1 MKVDLILTEYKR
13 PELLYRLMK
22 EIKISNFNRVIVHRD
37 ECPQDD
43 YATGDYLEICSMPR
57 VGQVIALDKLMARVT
72 TEYYISLEEDWLPV
86 GDYMEG
92 IAEAIEIL
100 ENNPKCGSVS
110 LRGPNKIDH
119 NFHPYNLV
127 DGVYRA
133 DPNWNGWNGYEYSPS
148 LRRLAQYKEIGS
160 YGKVAKFDPK
170 VPWSA
175 EKAIGNWY
183 ARRGYWFATTKN
195 KYFTHQDGGNS
206 TYGK

>member
-72 TEYYISLEEDWLPV
+72 TEYYICCEEDFMPV

-92 IAEAIEIL
+92 IAEAIDIL

-110 LRGPNKIDH
+110 LRGPNKLDH
-119 NFHPYNLV
+119 NMHPIELV
-127 DGVYRA
+127 DGIYRPQ
-133 DPNWNGWNGYEYSPS
+133 PNWNQWSGFSYAPS
-148 LRRLAQYKEIGS
+148 VRRLAQYKEIGS
-160 YGKVAKFDPK
+160 YASKAKFDPK
-170 VPWSA
+170 LPWEA
-175 EKAIGNWY
+175 EKIIGNWY
-183 ARRGYWFATTKN
+183 AKRGYWFATTKN
-195 KYFTHQDGGNS
+195 KYFNHIGQDCS